1 VVALGGLAA
10 STQFCRTQDDE
21 SGTAVLV
28 SNTTIAFSKS
38 ISCAQQYQMEWWSI
52 WFEFF
57 LLVIMLGTCFVN
69 AFDRA
74 RLIYLS
80 YLALVTILLTQ
91 TATNFCT
98 NSFKAHNGAIVIK
111 DEKQSALNAAAAGT
125 VLLCICNYAVS
136 SSTPGTLIIFVGQ
149 WLTGIGECKWRPLEL
164 CYWPDQGALPAKGKE
179 YPGLGYKR
187 LRDKPPK
194 AQEQQEQPAVGQ

>member
-1 VVALGGLAA
+1 MAVRLHLHPIGLGLLVFGLLSWVVALGGLAA

-125 VLLCICNYAVS
+125 VLLCICNYA
-136 SSTPGTLIIFVGQ
+136 LIIFVG
-149 WLTGIGECKWRPLEL
+149 L
-164 CYWPDQGALPAKGKE
+164 GAAAAQMGGLNLSSPEAK
-179 YPGLGYKR
+179 Y
-187 LRDKPPK
+187 
-194 AQEQQEQPAVGQ
+194 QPSNF